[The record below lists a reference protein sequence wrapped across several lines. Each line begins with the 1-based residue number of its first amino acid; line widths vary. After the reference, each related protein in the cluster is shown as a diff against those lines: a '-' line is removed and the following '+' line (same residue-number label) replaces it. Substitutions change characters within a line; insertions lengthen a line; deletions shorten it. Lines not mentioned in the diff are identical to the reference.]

1 MVDGVVDGIAEEGVH
16 DKKSEHLN
24 FRLGLSLSA

>member
-1 MVDGVVDGIAEEGVH
+1 MELYVDGIAEEGVH
-16 DKKSEHLN
+16 DKKSEHLD